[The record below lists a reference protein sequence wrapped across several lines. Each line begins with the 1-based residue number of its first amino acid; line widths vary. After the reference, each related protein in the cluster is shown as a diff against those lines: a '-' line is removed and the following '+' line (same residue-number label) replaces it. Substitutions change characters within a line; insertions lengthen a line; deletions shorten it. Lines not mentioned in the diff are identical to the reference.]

1 MISEVSA
8 EEESMNIR
16 LNGMIQDIK
25 SFLKESNNNEER
37 MSEDILSYG
46 E

>member
-1 MISEVSA
+1 MISVSA

-25 SFLKESNNNEER
+25 SFLKENNNNEER
-37 MSEDILSYG
+37 MSEDILSCG